1 MQAVA
6 ESLDESALS
15 PEAVALLEVEAAEAG
30 YGAGQVLFG
39 PSLEIAPGEAV
50 SLLGRNG
57 MGKTTLVKC
66 IFGLLP
72 LRGGAIRW
80 AGQEIGSWPA
90 TRRARAGLG
99 LVPEGRQIFPTLTA
113 EENLLTFAR
122 PAANGW
128 DLRRVYE
135 LFPELRARR
144 HAAGALLSGGE
155 QQMLA
160 IGRALMTNPRLLVLD
175 EATEGL
181 SPGLRQRIWQALA
194 EIRDAGVALLVI
206 DKHLDALLHL
216 CSRHYIML
224 KGRIAWAGSS
234 DALAADTTTRQ
245 RLLGV

>member
-1 MQAVA
+1 MPAAARQMNAPAPLLHVHEVA
-6 ESLDESALS
+6 
-15 PEAVALLEVEAAEAG
+15 AG

-39 PSLEIAPGEAV
+39 PSLQIAPGQAV

-72 LRGGAIRW
+72 LMDGRIVFDGADISR
-80 AGQEIGSWPA
+80 WPA
-90 TRRARAGLG
+90 ARRARAGLG
-99 LVPEGRQIFPTLTA
+99 LVPEGRQIFPGLTV
-113 EENLLTFAR
+113 EENLLAFAR
-122 PAANGW
+122 PVAGGW
-128 DLRRVYE
+128 TWERVQA
-135 LFPELRARR
+135 LFPELQARR

-181 SPGLRQRIWQALA
+181 SPRLRQRIWQALA
-194 EIRDAGVALLVI
+194 EIRAHGVALLVI

-216 CSRHYIML
+216 CDEHHIMV
-224 KGRIAWAGSS
+224 KGRIAWSGNSK
-234 DALAADTTTRQ
+234 ALAADATLRQ
-245 RLLGV
+245 KFLGV